1 MSRSA
6 VRVYLSALFLY
17 AAWVE
22 GEEEGVDDI
31 RQQLNLLEK
40 QRLRAVRGVRKL
52 TAVLN
57 YVGAARAELETLREE
72 GSLSPTAHQELPDR
86 LGSVE
91 EALSEEVR
99 MTQEYIEGIRRDQDT
114 LWRRLRPPH
123 RR

>member
-1 MSRSA
+1 M
-6 VRVYLSALFLY
+6 
-17 AAWVE
+17 
-22 GEEEGVDDI
+22 DDI

-57 YVGAARAELETLREE
+57 YVNAARAELEALREE

-86 LGSVE
+86 LESAE

-123 RR
+123 